1 MPRAGCDVGAVRQAV
16 GVTPPRYPV
25 PLTSLNSEDKVKGE
39 HSFVT
44 ACAAQAQIALIHLHR
59 VWAREGEPADLSVW
73 SDVSDPLEV
82 WADLQGALT
91 AGIVLSR
98 LLKPLNVHSRHP
110 LTQKQAQA
118 NSNARGERLRSL
130 LDIPDNSVL
139 LTIRA
144 VRDPVEHIDE
154 RLDRAV
160 EDDSAASI
168 SDLYI
173 AHMMYH
179 NDRLND
185 SVESAPTPLHANM
198 RTFLPVTGHIL
209 YGAEQFDL
217 FAYEEAL
224 LKLLSAVPAARKL
237 IDEDRPRSGGRS
249 FGSSQPVLINPVY
262 IDERRS
268 VLASMRKAR
277 STPGLR
283 SAKVDDPQSVM
294 FVITPSE
301 AAAD

>member
-1 MPRAGCDVGAVRQAV
+1 M
-16 GVTPPRYPV
+16 
-25 PLTSLNSEDKVKGE
+25 TSLNSEDKVKGE
-39 HSFVT
+39 HSYVT
-44 ACAAQAQIALIHLHR
+44 ACAAQAQIALIHLRR
-59 VWAREGEPADLSVW
+59 VWAREGEPGDLSVW
-73 SDVSDPLEV
+73 SNVSDPLEV

-98 LLKPLNVHSRHP
+98 LLKPLGVHPRHS
-110 LTQKQAQA
+110 LTKKQAQA
-118 NSNARGERLRSL
+118 SSNARGDRLRSL

-160 EDDSAASI
+160 ENDSVASI

-173 AHMMYH
+173 AYMMYH
-179 NDRLND
+179 TDRLND

-209 YGAEQFDL
+209 YGAERFDL

-224 LKLLSAVPAARKL
+224 LKLLSAVPAARES
-237 IDEDRPRSGGRS
+237 IDETRPESGRRSL
-249 FGSSQPVLINPVY
+249 GSSQPSFINPVY

-268 VLASMRKAR
+268 VLANMRKAR
-277 STPGLR
+277 DVPGLR
-283 SAKVDDPQSVM
+283 STKVDDPQSVM
-294 FVITPSE
+294 FVITPPV
-301 AAAD
+301 AVAD